1 MNYFAH
7 AVRFLDRPYFL
18 AGTSLPD
25 WLSVVKR
32 TVRLRRTS
40 LTEHL
45 TSPDE
50 RTRQLVAGVVQH
62 LEDDYR
68 FHSAP
73 AFSEVLVQ
81 VLRLV
86 QPVVNTPG
94 VSLVFLSHLMV
105 EIMFDAALL
114 CRFPNGANAYHAALA
129 HVDPLWIEGTTQ
141 AIVGQDVEHLGTF
154 VRLFC
159 REKILHDYND
169 DTATLRRLNQVMARL
184 KLPPLPTALANVLP
198 DIRSIVAAKEL
209 DLWRALDG

>member
-32 TVRLRRTS
+32 TARLRRTS
-40 LTEHL
+40 LNEYLNSSDQHTQ
-45 TSPDE
+45 
-50 RTRQLVAGVVQH
+50 QLVAGVVQH
-62 LEDDYR
+62 LDDDHR

-81 VLRLV
+81 VLRTI

-94 VSLVFLSHLMV
+94 VSLIFLSHLMV

-114 CRFPNGANAYHAALA
+114 CRFPNGAEAYYAALD
-129 HVDPLWIEGTTQ
+129 HVDPWWIEGATQ
-141 AIVGQDVEHLGTF
+141 VIVGQKVEHLGSF

-159 REKILHDYND
+159 RERILHDYND
-169 DTATLRRLNQVMARL
+169 DKATFRRLNQVMARL
-184 KLPPLPTALANVLP
+184 KLPSLPSSLADILP
-198 DIRSIVAAKEL
+198 DIRSIVATREL
-209 DLWRALDG
+209 DLWRAVDG